1 MATSC
6 GRFCGGVDWE
16 LLRGLSEDDV
26 RRVLSHARRRR
37 FRSGEVIFHD
47 GDPASSVH
55 LMARGRVILRVT
67 TPLGDV
73 AALDIAV
80 SGDVLGEMALLSPDG
95 VRTATATA
103 LEPSETL
110 SIDQAAFAEL
120 RHERPAVTGVL
131 EQLLVARVRRLT
143 DRLVEALYVPADVR
157 VVRRLL
163 ELTDIYAGP
172 IPLTQE
178 DLAGLAGAT
187 RATVNRILRREE
199 DKGTVELGRRRVTVI
214 DRQSLLR
221 RAR

>member
-1 MATSC
+1 M
-6 GRFCGGVDWE
+6 DWE

-26 RRVLSHARRRR
+26 RQVLSHARRRR
-37 FRSGEVIFHD
+37 FGSGEVIFHD

-55 LMARGRVILRVT
+55 LVARGRVILRVT

-80 SGDVLGEMALLSPDG
+80 TGDVLGEIALLAPDG
-95 VRTATATA
+95 VRTATAIA

-110 SIDQAAFAEL
+110 SIDRSGFTEL
-120 RHERPAVTGVL
+120 RHQRPAVTGAL
-131 EQLLVARVRRLT
+131 EQLLVGRVRRLT

-187 RATVNRILRREE
+187 RATVNRILRSEE
-199 DKGTVELGRRRVTVI
+199 EKGTVELGRRRITVM

-221 RAR
+221 RGR

>member
-1 MATSC
+1 
-6 GRFCGGVDWE
+6 
-16 LLRGLSEDDV
+16 
-26 RRVLSHARRRR
+26 
-37 FRSGEVIFHD
+37 
-47 GDPASSVH
+47 
-55 LMARGRVILRVT
+55 MARGRVILRVT

>member
-1 MATSC
+1 M
-6 GRFCGGVDWE
+6 DWE

-26 RRVLSHARRRR
+26 RQVLARARRRR

-55 LMARGRVILRVT
+55 LVARGRVILRVT

-80 SGDVLGEMALLSPDG
+80 SGDVLGEMALLTPDG
-95 VRTATATA
+95 MRTATAMA
-103 LEPSETL
+103 LEPSETM
-110 SIDQAAFAEL
+110 SIDRTAFAEL
-120 RHERPAVTGVL
+120 RHERPAVTGAL
-131 EQLLVARVRRLT
+131 ERLLVARVRRLT

-163 ELTDIYAGP
+163 ELEEIYAGP

-187 RATVNRILRREE
+187 RATVNRILRSEE
-199 DKGTVELGRRRVTVI
+199 GKGTVELGRRRVTVI
-214 DRQSLLR
+214 DRPSLLR
-221 RAR
+221 RARR